1 MPRFPLRYGVVN
13 VESIVTLELIPLI
26 PSPIMSPSIERRT
39 TLDAVSKAIVE
50 QLQEDGRRSYAEIGK
65 AVGLSETATR
75 QRVQKLQD
83 AGILQIVAVT
93 DPMQLGFA
101 RQAMIGVR
109 VSGDTRVVAAE
120 MTELPGVIYVVST
133 AGSFDLLV
141 EVVCESDDDL
151 IDLLNDRIRALPD
164 VVSTETFVY
173 LKLHRQLYNWGTR

>member
-1 MPRFPLRYGVVN
+1 MN
-13 VESIVTLELIPLI
+13 VEIIIDLADHALI
-26 PSPIMSPSIERRT
+26 PSPIMSPAHERPT
-39 TLDAVSKAIVE
+39 VLDRVSKAIVE
-50 QLQEDGRRSYAEIGK
+50 QLQEDGRRSYADIGK

-93 DPMQLGFA
+93 DPLQLGFA

-109 VSGDTRVVAAE
+109 VSGDTRVAAAR
-120 MTELPGVIYVVST
+120 MTELPGVTYVVST

-141 EVVCESDDDL
+141 EVLCESDDDL
-151 IDLLNDRIRALPD
+151 IDLLNDRIRSLPD
-164 VVSTETFVY
+164 IVSTETFVY